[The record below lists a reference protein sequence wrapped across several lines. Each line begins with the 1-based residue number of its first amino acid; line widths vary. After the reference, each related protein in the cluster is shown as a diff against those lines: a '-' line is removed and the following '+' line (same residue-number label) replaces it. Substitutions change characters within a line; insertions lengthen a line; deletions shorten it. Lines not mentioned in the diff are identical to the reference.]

1 MGKVL
6 YTVGD
11 SFVFRGPEHTTW
23 SSFLSDKL
31 NYVDANNGMAGTS
44 NDRSYRSI
52 IRDISRVET
61 EGKLWTEFTGDIET
75 KLEDLFIIVGWTNPF
90 RFEWYKNGEFFS
102 TRYWEKSIYPR
113 NGNTILDQK
122 FSDEITLPFI
132 EEANTLVR
140 FFNQIIT
147 LKNLLE
153 HKKIK
158 NIFYNCFFP
167 FDENTVEYFENLIE
181 EIEKNKPKSFIG
193 FDNPDT
199 YYSLMSLWKQVPDDY
214 KKYNQAQYVT
224 NENLDNT
231 LHPTLEG
238 NRLWAKKLE
247 KIIKNET

>member
-1 MGKVL
+1 MSKVL
-6 YTVGD
+6 YTIGD
-11 SFVFRGPEHTTW
+11 SFVYRGPTYTTW
-23 SSFLSDKL
+23 SHFLSDKL

-90 RFEWYKNGEFFS
+90 RFEWYKDGEFLS
-102 TRYWEKSIYPR
+102 TRYWEKSTFLR
-113 NGNTILDQK
+113 KNNLRLDFE
-122 FSDEITLPFI
+122 FSDEIILPQVEITVTLI
-132 EEANTLVR
+132 R
-140 FFNQIIT
+140 FFNQIIS
-147 LKNLLE
+147 LKNMLDN
-153 HKKIK
+153 KKIR
-158 NIFYNCFFP
+158 NIFYNSFFP
-167 FDENTVEYFENLIE
+167 MGEDSNKYFENRIE
-181 EIEKNKPKSFIG
+181 EIEDTKPTSLVS
-193 FDNPDT
+193 FDNPNT
-199 YYSLMSLWKQVPDDY
+199 YYSLMPLWKQVPDDY

-231 LHPTLEG
+231 LHPTLEA

>member
-1 MGKVL
+1 MSKVL
-6 YTVGD
+6 YTIGD
-11 SFVFRGPEHTTW
+11 SFVFRGPEYTTW

-132 EEANTLVR
+132 EEANTC
-140 FFNQIIT
+140 
-147 LKNLLE
+147 LL
-153 HKKIK
+153 
-158 NIFYNCFFP
+158 YTSDAA
-167 FDENTVEYFENLIE
+167 DE
-181 EIEKNKPKSFIG
+181 
-193 FDNPDT
+193 
-199 YYSLMSLWKQVPDDY
+199 
-214 KKYNQAQYVT
+214 
-224 NENLDNT
+224 
-231 LHPTLEG
+231 
-238 NRLWAKKLE
+238 
-247 KIIKNET
+247 